1 VERQQL
7 KEQREMAKKAKA
19 EELAAACALKKLKLD
34 AATSQNLTIHPK
46 RAIEKSHTKL
56 LKFRQN
62 VVVL

>member
-1 VERQQL
+1 
-7 KEQREMAKKAKA
+7 MAKKAKA